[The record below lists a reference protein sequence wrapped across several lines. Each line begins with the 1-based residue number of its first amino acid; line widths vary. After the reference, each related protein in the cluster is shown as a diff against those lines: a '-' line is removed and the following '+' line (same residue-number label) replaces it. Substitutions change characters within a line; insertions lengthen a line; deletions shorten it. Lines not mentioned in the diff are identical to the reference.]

1 MKCPYCNSTDSKV
14 IDKRET
20 ENDELTRRRR
30 ECLDCFKR
38 FTTYEKVELT
48 NLIVVKKDGTRQQ
61 FNKDK
66 MLNGV
71 IRACEKRHIS
81 LEQIQKMV
89 DEIESDFRNE
99 GIKEISTN
107 QIGEK
112 IMDRLKFL
120 DEIAYVRFASVY
132 REFTDLTS
140 FEKELKDL
148 LKSKKIL
155 NKKVKP
161 VIKSV

>member
-1 MKCPYCNSTDSKV
+1 MKCPYCSSTDSKV

-30 ECLDCFKR
+30 ECLTCQKR

-66 MLNGV
+66 ILNGI
-71 IRACEKRHIS
+71 IRACEKRQIS
-81 LEQIQKMV
+81 LEQIQKIV

-99 GIKEISTN
+99 AVKEISTN
-107 QIGEK
+107 HIGEK
-112 IMDRLKFL
+112 IMDKLKFL

-132 REFTDLTS
+132 REFADLTS

-148 LKSKKIL
+148 LKIK
-155 NKKVKP
+155 KKVKP
-161 VIKSV
+161 VIDSVQ